1 MKIIIVGAVGAVG
14 KTAVHGL
21 SGRHEIICVG
31 RTSGDVQMDIMDHA
45 DPELES
51 HPVAAVDIFEGRL
64 DAALEI

>member
-51 HPVAAVDIFEGRL
+51 NIWGQCKNLRL
-64 DAALEI
+64 FQRNSYNQ